1 MLLRLLFYGLVQLW
15 LCLARYALLQLSLAR
30 SIFPSSPLPLHS
42 GNCGCFRFHPRIDL
56 AQTGSV
62 CAVVG
67 QLGLIGPAFSRAL
80 ARRGILRVATR

>member
-1 MLLRLLFYGLVQLW
+1 MLSRLLFCGLVQWW
-15 LCLARYALLQLSLAR
+15 LCLARYALLLSSLAR

-42 GNCGCFRFHPRIDL
+42 GSCGCFRFHPQIDL

-67 QLGLIGPAFSRAL
+67 LPGLIGPTFSRAL
-80 ARRGILRVATR
+80 ARRGMWRVATR